1 MRRPLVTS
9 LLLILLTA
17 ALLTGALLQRIARS
31 RQLGLSAAAG
41 QVLGDLR
48 VRLSADARAAGP
60 AAAPPTIAGGDQDQ
74 AIDRIAFIDGRG
86 RVVTSDPDGGNARR
100 LTARGG
106 RYALPTWS
114 PDGLS
119 LAALGASSAGAGIY
133 VMGDAP
139 GAPVETW
146 RPDAGSEPFYLFWSP
161 DGRRLGSLSGADD
174 GVHLRVGRRGDGAGA
189 GSVLA
194 RGSAVFW
201 DWQGDSLSLL
211 IHGLGAG
218 DSGRLTWLNLPADVG
233 SVPPSPPELVSL
245 EQTPGRFQAPAISS
259 GNRYLAFGTDATGGG
274 SALTVVDRGHFQTPL
289 TIPYRGEAAMAW
301 SPKAE
306 TLAFISPP
314 VNAPTFVGSLRL
326 LEMPGGLVRPVANAA
341 VIGFFWSPDGRRIA
355 CFTAGLPRRSDRIQ
369 AALAPVAADALLEL
383 WVIDV
388 SSGRSRRLSRF
399 RPTRTFSEQVLPFFD
414 QYARSH
420 RIWSPDSRRL
430 VLAIDDPDRGAGIHV
445 VPVDGPDA
453 GRARRVADGSI
464 AFWSP
469 R

>member
-1 MRRPLVTS
+1 MRRPMVTS
-9 LLLILLTA
+9 ILLIVLTA

-41 QVLGDLR
+41 QVMGELR
-48 VRLSADARAAGP
+48 GRLSAGARPAGAATSLP
-60 AAAPPTIAGGDQDQ
+60 AIAGGHRDQ

-86 RVVTSDPDGGNARR
+86 RVATSDPDGGNARR

-106 RYALPTWS
+106 RYAFPTWS

-139 GAPVETW
+139 GAQVEAW

-161 DGRRLGSLSGADD
+161 DGRRLGSLSGADN
-174 GVHLRVGRRGDGAGA
+174 GVQLRVGRRSDGAGA
-189 GSVLA
+189 VLA

-201 DWQGDSLSLL
+201 DWQGDSRSLL
-211 IHGLGAG
+211 IHGLGTG
-218 DSGRLTWLNLPADVG
+218 ESGRLTWLNLPEEDG
-233 SVPPSPPELVSL
+233 SSPPSPPELVSL
-245 EQTPGRFQAPAISS
+245 DQTPGRFQAPAISS
-259 GNRYLAFGTDATGGG
+259 GNRYLAFGADATGGG
-274 SALTVVDRGHFQTPL
+274 SALTIVDRGHFQTPL
-289 TIPYRGEAAMAW
+289 TVPYRGEAAMAW

-314 VNAPTFVGSLRL
+314 VNASTFVGSLRL
-326 LEMPGGLVRPVANAA
+326 LEMPEGLVRPMANAA

-355 CFTAGLPRRSDRIQ
+355 CFTAGLPRRDNQIQ
-369 AALAPVAADALLEL
+369 AAFAPVAEDGLLEL

-399 RPTRTFSEQVLPFFD
+399 QPTRTFSEQVLPFFD

-420 RIWSPDSRRL
+420 RIWSPDSSRL
-430 VLAIDDPDRGAGIHV
+430 VLAINDPDRGAGIHV